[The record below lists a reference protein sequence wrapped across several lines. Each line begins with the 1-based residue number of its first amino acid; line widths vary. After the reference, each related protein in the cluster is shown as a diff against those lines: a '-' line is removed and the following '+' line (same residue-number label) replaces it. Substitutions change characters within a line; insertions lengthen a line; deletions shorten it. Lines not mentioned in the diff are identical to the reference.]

1 MALNTLGNQSMMMSK
16 NRKAGWSAAAI
27 LLLCQAVAAAP
38 VLEGPPPRDITDPK
52 SLTSVALPGAVP
64 VPIADLFFTRES
76 WDAAWSADG
85 ADLIVDLNLTG
96 RHNLWKVPV
105 RGGFPQQLTQ
115 SDDRQMGITVS
126 PDGAWVVY
134 QSDPAGTEIFDLFAV
149 PTQGGAVIDLTNTAE
164 VTERAPRF
172 SPDNKMLAFVQRQKK
187 EPSFNVAVLDMGSRV
202 VRVLTDERTAA
213 LDWAVVGFTGDG
225 RQLIVNRAN
234 IEQTVSAVWRIDL
247 ASGAATQLTPLDK
260 NQTYNS
266 ASDVSADG
274 RWIALTTET
283 RAGDRQA
290 AVLDTATRQVTL
302 LQPDHWEQKTTR
314 FSADGRRLLFVSN
327 VDGRDT
333 VYSYDI
339 TTRQTQILPLP
350 PGVNSDYFEHFP
362 SFSPDGSS
370 IVFPH
375 ESGNTPFDYWRYD
388 IAAKTVAPIT
398 RLALASID
406 PTRLP
411 SAQMVHYRSID
422 GTVVSALVW
431 MPFNL
436 ARDAHAPAVVLPHG
450 GPTGQTTDRF
460 DRTAIALASRGYVVI
475 APNPRGSTGYG
486 RAFEAANRRDLGGGD
501 LQDEIYGAK
510 FLTATGYVDPSR
522 IGITG
527 GSYGGYMTLMAVAKT
542 PDLWAAG
549 VEEYG
554 IVNWFSMYERGTVDL
569 RQYMIGIL
577 GDPVKDKAIYE
588 AASPLTYLQN
598 TKAPLLVLQGEND
611 PRVPRGEAA
620 QVVEK
625 LQATGHV
632 VEAHYYAAEGHG
644 FAKRENQIDAL
655 ERTVAWF
662 DHYLK

>member
-1 MALNTLGNQSMMMSK
+1 MM
-16 NRKAGWSAAAI
+16 NNYHKAGRYAAAA
-27 LLLCQAVAAAP
+27 LLLGHVAAAVP
-38 VLEGPPPRDITDPK
+38 VLEGPPPRAITDPK
-52 SLTSVALPGAVP
+52 SLTSVALPGAVA
-64 VPIADLFFTRES
+64 VPIADLFSTRES
-76 WDAAWSADG
+76 WDAAWNADG
-85 ADLIVDLNLTG
+85 TGLIADLNLTG

-105 RGGFPQQLTQ
+105 HGGFPQQLTQ
-115 SDDRQMGITVS
+115 SDDRQFGITAS

-149 PTQGGAVIDLTNTAE
+149 PAQGGAAVNLTHSAE
-164 VTERAPRF
+164 VSERAPRF
-172 SPDNKMLAFVQRQKK
+172 SPDSKMIAFAQRRKT
-187 EPSFNVAVLDMGSRV
+187 EPSFNIAILDLGSRQ
-202 VRVLTDERTAA
+202 VRVLTDERNPM
-213 LDWAVVGFTGDG
+213 LGWAVVGFTGDG

-247 ASGAATQLTPLDK
+247 ASGAATQLTPLGNK
-260 NQTYNS
+260 QQYNS

-283 RAGDRQA
+283 PAGDRQA
-290 AVLDTATRQVTL
+290 ALLDTSTGKIRL

-314 FSADGRRLLFVSN
+314 FSADGRHLLLVSN
-327 VDGRDT
+327 VDGRDI
-333 VYSYDI
+333 VMNYDLS
-339 TTRQTQILPLP
+339 TGKTEVLPLP
-350 PGVNSDYFEHFP
+350 PGVNSDYSTHFP
-362 SFSPDGSS
+362 SFSPDGAA

-388 IAAKTVAPIT
+388 VAAKTAAPIT

-406 PTRLP
+406 PSRIP
-411 SAQMVHYRSID
+411 STQTVHYRSID

-436 ARDAHAPAVVLPHG
+436 ARDGSAPAVVLPHG

-501 LQDEIYGAK
+501 LQDEIFGAK

-542 PDLWAAG
+542 PDQWAAG
-549 VEEYG
+549 VEEFG
-554 IVNWFSMYERGTVDL
+554 IVNWFSMYERGTADL
-569 RQYMIGIL
+569 RQYLIGLL
-577 GDPVKDKAIYE
+577 GDPVKDKAVYE

-598 TKAPLLVLQGEND
+598 TKAPVLVLQGEND

-632 VEAHYYAAEGHG
+632 VDAHYYPAEGHG
-644 FAKRENQIDAL
+644 FSKRENEIDAL

-662 DHYLK
+662 DRYLKQPAGKALQE